1 MFWSISYFLVWLILR
16 LFETINTAYF
26 KGFLIHHK
34 VKLIKRFQSFLLRV
48 TFKEYNEKSPG
59 YYYSQMNNTIETIV
73 STFYTKLF
81 KITEIISIIT
91 ITLGIIFYFFW
102 ILGLATILIL
112 IIFFLYTTFL
122 SKKVSILLETTLEK
136 QSQFNSFLADFLKN
150 LPTLYAL
157 NKSDKL
163 EGVIDIKYQSLLKY
177 EKKYWKLSNF
187 ISFVNKNTSKLFAFL
202 VTISLVFFSL
212 WNSYNNLNDQVA
224 IFANISLMALAQ
236 LSFDSFFTNIEELFD
251 LLPNLIASRKN
262 IKNFKQNPLFEVEN
276 PKNELQDLEEA
287 FSSISIKNLNY
298 KIEDRILFNNLNLE
312 IQKGKKY
319 LLKGANGSGKSTFS
333 RILLGIEKEFKGQI
347 LINNK
352 YDIKKLKPD
361 SINEYI
367 NYVYNNSDLINVS
380 ALENITLL
388 ETKTKEEIIPL
399 LDKINY
405 QNL

>member
-1 MFWSISYFLVWLILR
+1 
-16 LFETINTAYF
+16 
-26 KGFLIHHK
+26 
-34 VKLIKRFQSFLLRV
+34 
-48 TFKEYNEKSPG
+48 
-59 YYYSQMNNTIETIV
+59 
-73 STFYTKLF
+73 
-81 KITEIISIIT
+81 
-91 ITLGIIFYFFW
+91 
-102 ILGLATILIL
+102 
-112 IIFFLYTTFL
+112 
-122 SKKVSILLETTLEK
+122 
-136 QSQFNSFLADFLKN
+136 
-150 LPTLYAL
+150 
-157 NKSDKL
+157 
-163 EGVIDIKYQSLLKY
+163 
-177 EKKYWKLSNF
+177 
-187 ISFVNKNTSKLFAFL
+187 
-202 VTISLVFFSL
+202 
-212 WNSYNNLNDQVA
+212 
-224 IFANISLMALAQ
+224 MALVQ

-262 IKNFKQNPLFEVEN
+262 IKNFKQNPLFKVEN

-367 NYVYNNSDLINVS
+367 NYVYNNSDLINAS

-405 QNL
+405 QNLELEKTIEIDTDNFSTGQIQKFILVDHYTNLKKFW